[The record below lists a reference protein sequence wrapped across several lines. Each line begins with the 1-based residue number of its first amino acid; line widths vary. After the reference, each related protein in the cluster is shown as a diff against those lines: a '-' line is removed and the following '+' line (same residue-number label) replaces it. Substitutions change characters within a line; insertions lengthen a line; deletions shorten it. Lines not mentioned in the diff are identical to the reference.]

1 MDWPVSETHPGYR
14 VKIIELEGCR
24 VEVLRPILDEK
35 AQRKAEERVERAM
48 ASAMAS
54 YLKRK
59 ETNKNEH
66 HRI

>member
-1 MDWPVSETHPGYR
+1 MDWPVSTEHPGYR
-14 VKIIELEGCR
+14 VKVIELDGCR

-48 ASAMAS
+48 ASAMAT

-59 ETNKNEH
+59 EIMKNGSNQ
-66 HRI
+66 I